1 MSLRVRSS
9 DINTERRRTTV
20 MHAVVLVCAL
30 LYPFLHG
37 SAAFPNSRAKPS
49 GETADRFRF
58 KVTDSENDLP
68 ISGAVV
74 YVVYWQKQ
82 ESGEEKK
89 EIELKTD
96 ENGIAEFTKVEADK
110 FAVTIAAKG
119 YRPFWR
125 WIRPTQ
131 TEKLIRIKL
140 EKWPST
146 SK

>member
-1 MSLRVRSS
+1 MQ
-9 DINTERRRTTV
+9 T
-20 MHAVVLVCAL
+20 VVLVCAL
-30 LYPFLHG
+30 LCPFPQG
-37 SAAFPNSRAKPS
+37 SAAFPNSQAKPY
-49 GETADRFRF
+49 GETTDRFRF

-96 ENGIAEFTKVEADK
+96 ENGVAEFPKVEADK

-131 TEKLIRIKL
+131 SEKLIRIRL

-146 SK
+146 PK